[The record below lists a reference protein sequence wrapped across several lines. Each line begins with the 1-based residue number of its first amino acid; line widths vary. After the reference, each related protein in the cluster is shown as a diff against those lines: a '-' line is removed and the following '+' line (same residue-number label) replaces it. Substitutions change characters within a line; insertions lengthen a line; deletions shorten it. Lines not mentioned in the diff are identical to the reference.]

1 MDFHPAANLFPL
13 LEGADF
19 DALVEDIRVS
29 GLLEPILVDRAS
41 DTIIDGRNRYRGC
54 VEAGVKP
61 RFDWW
66 EGSDP
71 VAFVVSMNLHRRHL
85 SESQRAMVAA
95 KAATMQQGARTDIA
109 QICAMSQPEAAT
121 LLNTSRRSV
130 QSARHVIDH
139 GTPELVQAVERGT
152 VPVSTAARVAELPAE
167 KQMRLVQKVESG
179 EAKSM
184 VDASRLVKREDIA
197 IEPPQSAG
205 KYRVIYADPPWEYGN
220 VGPDYYGPAKRHY
233 PTMSLTE
240 LCALPIEP
248 LVEDNAVLFL
258 WVTSPMLEAAFPLL
272 KAWGFRYKSSFVWDK
287 VRHNFGHYNSVRHEL
302 LLIATRGSCTP
313 DAKELVDSV
322 QEIERSSKH
331 SEKPEEFRQIIDTL
345 YPHGRRIELFAR
357 KQVNGWEVWGNE
369 CPASG

>member
-139 GTPELVQAVERGT
+139 GTPELVQAVERGV
-152 VPVSTAARVAELPAE
+152 VPVSAAARVAELPPE
-167 KQMRLVQKVESG
+167 KQVRLVQKVESG

-184 VDASRLVKREDIA
+184 VDASRLMKREDMA
-197 IEPPQSAG
+197 VDSPTPTG
-205 KYRVIYADPPWEYGN
+205 KYRVLYADPPWEYGS
-220 VGPDYYGPAKRHY
+220 VGPDYYGPAERHY

-240 LCALPIEP
+240 LCALP
-248 LVEDNAVLFL
+248 VELLAEDDAVLFL
-258 WVTSPMLEAAFPLL
+258 WVTSPMLEAAFPLI
-272 KAWGFRYKSSFVWDK
+272 KAWGFHYKTSFIWDK
-287 VRHNFGHYNSVRHEL
+287 VKHNFGHYNSVRHEL
-302 LLIATRGSCTP
+302 LLIATRGSCLP
-313 DAKELVDSV
+313 DAKELIDSV
-322 QEIERSSKH
+322 QQIERSGEH